1 MIYAYFVFFI
11 RFDASDVNF
20 CNNGLVS
27 PDRVPNPHMYEVGR
41 IYQNIWTT
49 PADLQRGEINVFNE
63 NFFRD
68 LSGCYLEWEMLKDG
82 KVMRSG
88 RVDDLNVAP
97 QQTAKVKLD

>member
-1 MIYAYFVFFI
+1 
-11 RFDASDVNF
+11 
-20 CNNGLVS
+20 
-27 PDRVPNPHMYEVGR
+27 MYS
-41 IYQNIWTT
+41 TK
-49 PADLQRGEINVFNE
+49 

-97 QQTAKVKLD
+97 QQTAKVNWIWELSASVPSGCINVSYKIEGNVKGLLTGRA